1 VGENLTVGPIFEE
14 FLEEEGKINTMD
26 GRKRLKL
33 SRSRGFYE
41 VQA

>member
-1 VGENLTVGPIFEE
+1 VGIFLMVGPIFEE
-14 FLEEEGKINTMD
+14 FLEEEGKTSTMD
-26 GRKRLKL
+26 GRKHLKL